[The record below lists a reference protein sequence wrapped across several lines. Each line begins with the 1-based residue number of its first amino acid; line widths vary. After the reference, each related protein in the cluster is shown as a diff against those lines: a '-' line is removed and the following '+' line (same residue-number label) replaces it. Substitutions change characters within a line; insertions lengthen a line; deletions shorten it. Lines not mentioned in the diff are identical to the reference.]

1 MPPKP
6 WSRASQPASQPRG
19 TALLFLTALPA
30 LAVRSPPFFRFLTK
44 SLKLKTTCC
53 TELVFGRL
61 GSRQRPLWGSSFVHV
76 APVHSIDNSFF
87 VFGLFWSVQFYFGND
102 LIPLA
107 KHYYTLLAKL

>member
-1 MPPKP
+1 MARGVV
-6 WSRASQPASQPRG
+6 WTLDAAQTVVACVPASQPTPG
-19 TALLFLTALPA
+19 HCPA
-30 LAVRSPPFFRFLTK
+30 VSDGAACLGCSRAPFFRFLTK

-87 VFGLFWSVQFYFGND
+87 VFLVCFGLFRFISGMV
-102 LIPLA
+102 
-107 KHYYTLLAKL
+107 